1 MKIECIM
8 KKKNLYLVTV
18 LFAMFTIIYGINTGK
33 RLTVSMSNI
42 MLANVEALVFAE
54 ELPEVTIKCGT
65 NEGPCWVREGAAT
78 CIDGWCT
85 QNCKFSGSTQ
95 NGCIRR
101 WRR

>member
-1 MKIECIM
+1 MYNEKEEFISRNSFVCDVYY
-8 KKKNLYLVTV
+8 YL
-18 LFAMFTIIYGINTGK
+18 GINTGK